1 MSNASVTDVELPG
14 LDCGLCGYRSCTELA
29 AQLSEKPDLLKR
41 CIPLAADFMSVQPAP
56 QEAPPQLAAASDE
69 PPDLFDGAMD
79 DGVRNG
85 AGAARRHHGVR
96 DR

>member
-29 AQLSEKPDLLKR
+29 AQLDEKPDLLKR

-56 QEAPPQLAAASDE
+56 QEAPPQQERPRRAERPRSSDE
-69 PPDLFDGAMD
+69 D
-79 DGVRNG
+79 DACRSCE
-85 AGAARRHHGVR
+85 AAP
-96 DR
+96 